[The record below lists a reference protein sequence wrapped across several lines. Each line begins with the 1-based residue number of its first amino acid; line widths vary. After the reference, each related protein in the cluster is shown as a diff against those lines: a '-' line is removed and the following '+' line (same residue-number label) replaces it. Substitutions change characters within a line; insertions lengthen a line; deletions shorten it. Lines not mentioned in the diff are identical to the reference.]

1 MLKVLI
7 NGEEVV
13 GDPNISIKEEFLSTS
28 SFILKGVYPKSWEE
42 DRVYNS
48 RFYFPKDYSQCLI
61 YFDEQLI
68 FSGVV
73 KNSGNISLNP
83 RYPHTVDLQILSYK
97 TFLSEGSTL
106 DFVIANKT
114 VEEAIQMVVNAVA
127 NYGFIVGTIDVAR
140 KDDIIGAYSTLDKS
154 AYDVLQYLAD
164 ITNSKWFTKR
174 VDDNTLEV
182 NFYDSDKM
190 TEADEIN
197 YTQKYWEDNN
207 IEDMSFSFSTNDYRN
222 KQVMTSSA
230 VYGNVE
236 QTQTILANGY
246 DTTYLTEQKIGKI
259 NSIKVNG
266 VEATFATNDEKELGV
281 TANFYYTSNNNQ
293 FEASSAYSAGTEIE
307 IIYMPIVQGREVVIN
322 SSEINRIRTQLGI
335 NGNISRYEQRN
346 DATSSSEL
354 QAIGQSYIQFKG
366 KAEITLTIKTYYKD
380 IFDIGQRVKFNA
392 PNDISELTDY
402 YMVKSKQIDIIQS
415 NEIQYLFYTYT
426 LSNNFNA
433 ETAINYFDNQ
443 RSKANGNISQGEYIS
458 RNVDIE
464 NTALIIFDNA
474 ELIEVEMGDNIL
486 NAPLNAPFTQ

>member
-42 DRVYNS
+42 DRNYNS

-61 YFDEQLI
+61 YFDEQLV
-68 FSGVV
+68 FAGVV

-83 RYPHTVDLQILSYK
+83 RYPHTVDLQVLSYK

-127 NYGFIVGTIDVAR
+127 NYGFVVGTIDIAR
-140 KDDIIGAYSTLDKS
+140 KNDVIGAYSTLDKS

-190 TEADEIN
+190 TEASEIN
-197 YTQKYWEDNN
+197 YTQEYWEDNN

-266 VEATFATNDEKELGV
+266 VDVTFATSDEKDLGI
-281 TANFYYTSNNNQ
+281 TADFYYTVDNNQ
-293 FEASSAYSAGTEIE
+293 FEANTTYSAGTEIE
-307 IIYMPIVQGREVVIN
+307 ISYMPIVQGREVIIN

-354 QAIGQSYIQFKG
+354 QAIGQSYIC
-366 KAEITLTIKTYYKD
+366 L
-380 IFDIGQRVKFNA
+380 
-392 PNDISELTDY
+392 L
-402 YMVKSKQIDIIQS
+402 
-415 NEIQYLFYTYT
+415 YT
-426 LSNNFNA
+426 SPSPR
-433 ETAINYFDNQ
+433 D
-443 RSKANGNISQGEYIS
+443 
-458 RNVDIE
+458 
-464 NTALIIFDNA
+464 
-474 ELIEVEMGDNIL
+474 
-486 NAPLNAPFTQ
+486 

>member
-1 MLKVLI
+1 MLKILI
-7 NGEEVV
+7 NGEEVIT
-13 GDPNISIKEEFLSTS
+13 DQNISIKEEFLSTS
-28 SFILKGVYPKSWEE
+28 SFILNGVYPKSWEE

-68 FSGVV
+68 FAGVV

-83 RYPHTVDLQILSYK
+83 RYPHTVDLQVLSYK

-106 DFVIANKT
+106 DFVIANKS

-127 NYGFIVGTIDVAR
+127 NYGFVVGTIDIAR

-154 AYDVLQYLAD
+154 AYDVLQYIAD
-164 ITNSKWFTKR
+164 ITNSKWYTSR
-174 VDDNTLEV
+174 IDDNTLAV

-190 TEADEIN
+190 AQAPDIE
-197 YTQKYWEDNN
+197 YTQEYWEANN
-207 IEDMSFSFSTNDYRN
+207 IQDMSFSFSTNDYRN

-246 DTTYLTEQKIGKI
+246 DTTYLTEQKIGAI
-259 NSIKVNG
+259 NSITVG
-266 VEATFATNDEKELGV
+266 GTPATFATSDEKDLGI
-281 TANFYYTSNNNQ
+281 TADFYYTVNNNQ
-293 FEASSAYSAGTEIE
+293 FEAATVYTAGTEIE
-307 IIYMPIVQGREVVIN
+307 INYIPIVQGREVIIN
-322 SSEINRIRTQLGI
+322 PTEINRINTQLGI

-354 QAIGQSYIQFKG
+354 QSIGQSYIQFKG
-366 KAEITLTIKTYYKD
+366 KAEITLTIQTYEND
-380 IFDIGQRVKFNA
+380 LFQIGQQAQFNA
-392 PNDISELTDY
+392 PISELTDT
-402 YMVKSKQIDIIQS
+402 YMVKSKTIDIIQV
-415 NEIQYLFYTYT
+415 NDIRYLFYTYT

-443 RSKANGNISQGEYIS
+443 RSKANGNISQGEYIA

-474 ELIEVEMGDNIL
+474 ELIEVEMNDNIL

>member
-1 MLKVLI
+1 MLRILI
-7 NGEEVV
+7 NGEEVIT
-13 GDPNISIKEEFLSTS
+13 DQNISIKEEFLSTS

-42 DRVYNS
+42 NRDYTSN
-48 RFYFPKDYSQCLI
+48 FYFPQDYSQCLI
-61 YFDEQLI
+61 YFDETLI
-68 FSGVV
+68 FAGVV

-83 RYPHTVDLQILSYK
+83 REPHTCDLQVLSYK
-97 TFLSEGSTL
+97 TFLSEGNTL
-106 DFVIANKT
+106 DFVIANKS

-127 NYGFIVGTIDVAR
+127 GYGFTVGIIDIAK

-154 AYDVLQYLAD
+154 AYDVLQYIAD
-164 ITNSKWFTKR
+164 ITNSKWYTSR
-174 VDDNTLEV
+174 IDDNTLAV

-190 TEADEIN
+190 AQAPDIE
-197 YTQKYWEDNN
+197 YTQEYWEANN
-207 IEDMSFSFSTNDYRN
+207 IQDMSFSFSTNDYRN

-246 DTTYLTEQKIGKI
+246 DKTYLTEQKIGTI
-259 NSIKVNG
+259 NSITVG
-266 VEATFATNDEKELGV
+266 GTPATFATSDEKDLGI
-281 TANFYYTSNNNQ
+281 TADFYYTVNNNQ
-293 FEASSAYSAGTEIE
+293 FEANTVYTAGTEIE
-307 IIYMPIVQGREVVIN
+307 INYIPIVQGREVIIN
-322 SSEINRIRTQLGI
+322 PTEINRINTQLGI

-354 QAIGQSYIQFKG
+354 QSIGQSYIQFKG
-366 KAEITLTIKTYYKD
+366 KAEITLTIQTYGND
-380 IFDIGQRVKFNA
+380 LFQIGQQAQFNA
-392 PNDISELTDY
+392 PISKLSDS
-402 YMVKSKQIDIIQS
+402 YMVKSKIIDIIQV
-415 NEIQYLFYTYT
+415 NEERYLFYTYT

-443 RSKANGNISQGEYIS
+443 RSKANGNISQGEYIA

-474 ELIEVEMGDNIL
+474 ELIEVEMGDNVL

>member
-1 MLKVLI
+1 MLRILI
-7 NGEEVV
+7 NGEEVIT
-13 GDPNISIKEEFLSTS
+13 DQNISIKEEFLSTS

-42 DRVYNS
+42 NRDYTSN
-48 RFYFPKDYSQCLI
+48 FYFPQDYSQCLI
-61 YFDEQLI
+61 YFDDTLI
-68 FSGVV
+68 FAGVV

-83 RYPHTVDLQILSYK
+83 RKPHTCDLQVLSYK
-97 TFLSEGSTL
+97 TFLSEGNTL
-106 DFVIANKT
+106 DFVIANKS

-127 NYGFIVGTIDVAR
+127 GYGFTVGTIDIAR

-154 AYDVLQYLAD
+154 AYDVLQYIAD
-164 ITNSKWFTKR
+164 ITNSKWYTSR
-174 VDDNTLEV
+174 IDDNTLAV

-190 TEADEIN
+190 AQAPDIE
-197 YTQKYWEDNN
+197 YTQEYWEANN
-207 IEDMSFSFSTNDYRN
+207 IQDMSFSFSTNDYRN

-246 DTTYLTEQKIGKI
+246 DKTYLTEQKIGTI
-259 NSIKVNG
+259 NSITVG
-266 VEATFATNDEKELGV
+266 GTPATFATSDEKDLGI
-281 TANFYYTSNNNQ
+281 TADFYYTVNNNQ
-293 FEASSAYSAGTEIE
+293 FEATTVYTAGTEIE
-307 IIYMPIVQGREVVIN
+307 INYIPIVQGREVIIN
-322 SSEINRIRTQLGI
+322 PTEINRINTQLGI

-354 QAIGQSYIQFKG
+354 QSIGQSYIQFKG
-366 KAEITLTIKTYYKD
+366 KAEITLTIQTYEND
-380 IFDIGQRVKFNA
+380 LFQIGQQAQFNA
-392 PNDISELTDY
+392 PISELTDT
-402 YMVKSKQIDIIQS
+402 YMVKSKTIDIIQV
-415 NEIQYLFYTYT
+415 NEERYLFYTYT

-443 RSKANGNISQGEYIS
+443 RSKANGNISQGEYIA

>member
-1 MLKVLI
+1 MLRILI

-13 GDPNISIKEEFLSTS
+13 TSQNISIKEEFLSTS
-28 SFILKGVYPKSWEE
+28 SFILNGVYPQSWEKNR
-42 DRVYNS
+42 DYTSN
-48 RFYFPKDYSQCLI
+48 FYFPKDYSQCLI

-68 FSGVV
+68 FAGVV

-83 RYPHTVDLQILSYK
+83 RYPHTCDLQVLSYK
-97 TFLSEGSTL
+97 TFLSEGNTL

-127 NYGFIVGTIDVAR
+127 GYGFTVGTIDIAK
-140 KDDIIGAYSTLDKS
+140 KDDVIGAYSTLDKS
-154 AYDVLQYLAD
+154 AYDVLQYIAD
-164 ITNSKWFTKR
+164 ITNSKWYTSR
-174 VDDNTLEV
+174 VDDNTLTV

-190 TEADEIN
+190 AQAPDIK
-197 YTQKYWEDNN
+197 YTQEYWDANN
-207 IEDMSFSFSTNDYRN
+207 IQDMSFSFSTNDYRN

-236 QTQTILANGY
+236 QTQTILSNGY
-246 DTTYLTEQKIGKI
+246 DKTYLTEQKIGTI
-259 NSIKVNG
+259 NSITVDG
-266 VEATFATNDEKELGV
+266 TPATFATSNEKDLGI
-281 TANFYYTSNNNQ
+281 TADFYYTVNNNQ
-293 FEASSAYSAGTEIE
+293 FEANTVYTAGTEIE
-307 IIYMPIVQGREVVIN
+307 ISYIPIVQGREVIIN
-322 SSEINRIRTQLGI
+322 PTEINRINTQLGI

-354 QAIGQSYIQFKG
+354 QSIGQSYIQFKG
-366 KAEITLTIKTYYKD
+366 KAEITLTIQTYGND
-380 IFDIGQRVKFNA
+380 LFQIGQQAQFNA
-392 PNDISELTDY
+392 PIKELSDS
-402 YMVKSKQIDIIQS
+402 YMVKSKTIDIIQV
-415 NEIQYLFYTYT
+415 NEERYLFYTYT

-443 RSKANGNISQGEYIS
+443 RSKANGNISQGEYIA

-474 ELIEVEMGDNIL
+474 ELIEVEMGDNVL

>member
-1 MLKVLI
+1 MLRILI
-7 NGEEVV
+7 NGEEVIT
-13 GDPNISIKEEFLSTS
+13 DQNISIKEEFLSTS

-42 DRVYNS
+42 NRDYTSN
-48 RFYFPKDYSQCLI
+48 FYFPQDYSQCLI
-61 YFDEQLI
+61 YFDDTLI

-83 RYPHTVDLQILSYK
+83 REPHTCDLQVLSYK
-97 TFLSEGSTL
+97 TFLSEGNTL
-106 DFVIANKT
+106 DFVIANKS

-127 NYGFIVGTIDVAR
+127 GYGFTVGIIDIAK
-140 KDDIIGAYSTLDKS
+140 KDDVIGAYSTLDKS
-154 AYDVLQYLAD
+154 AYDVLQYIAD
-164 ITNSKWFTKR
+164 ITNSKWYTSR
-174 VDDNTLEV
+174 IDDNTLAV

-190 TEADEIN
+190 AQAPDIE
-197 YTQKYWEDNN
+197 YTQEYWDANN
-207 IEDMSFSFSTNDYRN
+207 IQDMSFSFSTNDYRN

-246 DTTYLTEQKIGKI
+246 DKTYLTEQKIGTI
-259 NSIKVNG
+259 NSITVG
-266 VEATFATNDEKELGV
+266 GTPATFATSDEKDLGI
-281 TANFYYTSNNNQ
+281 TADFYYTVNNNQ
-293 FEASSAYSAGTEIE
+293 FEATTVYTAGTEIE
-307 IIYMPIVQGREVVIN
+307 INYIPIVQGREVIIN
-322 SSEINRIRTQLGI
+322 PTEINRINTQLGI

-354 QAIGQSYIQFKG
+354 QSIGQSYIQFKG
-366 KAEITLTIKTYYKD
+366 KAEITLTIQTYGND
-380 IFDIGQRVKFNA
+380 LFQIGQQAQFNA
-392 PNDISELTDY
+392 PISELTDS
-402 YMVKSKQIDIIQS
+402 YMVKSKTIDIIQV
-415 NEIQYLFYTYT
+415 NEERYLFYTYT

-443 RSKANGNISQGEYIS
+443 RSKANGNISQGEYIA

>member
-1 MLKVLI
+1 MLKILI
-7 NGEEVV
+7 NGEEVIT
-13 GDPNISIKEEFLSTS
+13 DQNISIKEEFLSTS

-68 FSGVV
+68 FAGVV

-83 RYPHTVDLQILSYK
+83 RYPHTVDLQVLSYK

-127 NYGFIVGTIDVAR
+127 NYGFVVGTIDIAK

-154 AYDVLQYLAD
+154 AYDVLQYIAD
-164 ITNSKWFTKR
+164 ITNSKWYTSR
-174 VDDNTLEV
+174 IDDNTLAV

-190 TEADEIN
+190 AQAPDIE
-197 YTQKYWEDNN
+197 YTQEYWEANN
-207 IEDMSFSFSTNDYRN
+207 IQDMSFSFSTNDYRN

-230 VYGNVE
+230 VYGNVG

-246 DTTYLTEQKIGKI
+246 DTTYLTEQKIGTI
-259 NSIKVNG
+259 NSITVG
-266 VEATFATNDEKELGV
+266 GTPATFATSDEKDLGI
-281 TANFYYTSNNNQ
+281 TADFYYTVNNNQ
-293 FEASSAYSAGTEIE
+293 FEAATVYTAGTEIE
-307 IIYMPIVQGREVVIN
+307 INYIPIVQGREVIIN
-322 SSEINRIRTQLGI
+322 PTEINRINTQLGI

-354 QAIGQSYIQFKG
+354 QSIGQSYIQFKG
-366 KAEITLTIKTYYKD
+366 KAEITLTIQTYEND
-380 IFDIGQRVKFNA
+380 LFQIGQQAQFNA
-392 PNDISELTDY
+392 PISELTDT
-402 YMVKSKQIDIIQS
+402 YMVKSKTIDIIQV
-415 NEIQYLFYTYT
+415 NDIRYLFYTYT

-486 NAPLNAPFTQ
+486 NAPLNAPLTQ

>member
-1 MLKVLI
+1 MLRILI
-7 NGEEVV
+7 NGEEVIT
-13 GDPNISIKEEFLSTS
+13 DQNISIKEEFLSTS
-28 SFILKGVYPKSWEE
+28 SFILNGVYPKSWEE
-42 DRVYNS
+42 NRDYTSN
-48 RFYFPKDYSQCLI
+48 FYFPQDYSQCLI
-61 YFDEQLI
+61 YFDETLI
-68 FSGVV
+68 FAGVV

-83 RYPHTVDLQILSYK
+83 RYPHTVDLQVLSYK

-106 DFVIANKT
+106 DFVIANKS

-127 NYGFIVGTIDVAR
+127 NYGFVVGTIDIAR

-154 AYDVLQYLAD
+154 AYDVLQYIAD

-190 TEADEIN
+190 TEASEIN

-236 QTQTILANGY
+236 QTQTILSNGY

-259 NSIKVNG
+259 NSIKVNN
-266 VEATFATNDEKELGV
+266 VDATFATSDEKDLGI
-281 TANFYYTSNNNQ
+281 TADFYYTVNNNQ
-293 FEASSAYSAGTEIE
+293 FEAATVYTAGTEIE
-307 IIYMPIVQGREVVIN
+307 INYIPIVQGREVIIN
-322 SSEINRIRTQLGI
+322 PTEINRINTQLGI

-354 QAIGQSYIQFKG
+354 QSIGQSYIQFKG
-366 KAEITLTIKTYYKD
+366 KAEITLTIQTYEND
-380 IFDIGQRVKFNA
+380 LFQIGQQAQFNA
-392 PNDISELTDY
+392 PISELTDT
-402 YMVKSKQIDIIQS
+402 YMVKSKTIDIIQV
-415 NEIQYLFYTYT
+415 NEERYLFYTYT

-443 RSKANGNISQGEYIS
+443 RSKANGNISQGEYIA

-474 ELIEVEMGDNIL
+474 ELIEVEMDDNIL

>member
-1 MLKVLI
+1 MLRILI

-13 GDPNISIKEEFLSTS
+13 TDQNISIKEEFLSTS
-28 SFILKGVYPKSWEE
+28 SFILKGVYPKSWEN
-42 DRVYNS
+42 DRDYTS
-48 RFYFPKDYSQCLI
+48 RFYFPQDYSQCLI
-61 YFDEQLI
+61 YFDDQLI
-68 FSGVV
+68 FEGVV

-83 RYPHTVDLQILSYK
+83 REPHTCDLQVLSYK

-106 DFVIANKT
+106 DFVIANKS
-114 VEEAIQMVVNAVA
+114 VGEAIQMVVNAVA
-127 NYGFIVGTIDVAR
+127 NYGFVVGTIDIAR

-174 VDDNTLEV
+174 VDDNTLAV

-190 TEADEIN
+190 AQAPDIE
-197 YTQKYWEDNN
+197 YTQEYWEANN
-207 IEDMSFSFSTNDYRN
+207 IQDMSFSFSTNDYRN

-246 DTTYLTEQKIGKI
+246 DTTYLTEQKIGAI
-259 NSIKVNG
+259 NSITVG
-266 VEATFATNDEKELGV
+266 GTPATFATSDEKDLGI
-281 TANFYYTSNNNQ
+281 TADFYYTVNNNQ
-293 FEASSAYSAGTEIE
+293 FEAATVYTAGTEIE
-307 IIYMPIVQGREVVIN
+307 INYIPIVQGREVIIN
-322 SSEINRIRTQLGI
+322 PTEINRINTQLGI

-354 QAIGQSYIQFKG
+354 QSIGQSYIQFKG
-366 KAEITLTIKTYYKD
+366 KAEITLTIQTYEND
-380 IFDIGQRVKFNA
+380 LFQIGQQAQFNA
-392 PNDISELTDY
+392 PISELTDT
-402 YMVKSKQIDIIQS
+402 YMVKSKTIDIIQV
-415 NEIQYLFYTYT
+415 NDIRYLFYTYT

-443 RSKANGNISQGEYIS
+443 RSKANGNISQGEYIA

-474 ELIEVEMGDNIL
+474 ELIEVEMGDNVL

>member
-1 MLKVLI
+1 MLRILI

-13 GDPNISIKEEFLSTS
+13 TGQNISIKEEFLSTS
-28 SFILKGVYPKSWEE
+28 SFILKGVYPKSWEN
-42 DRVYNS
+42 DRDYTS
-48 RFYFPKDYSQCLI
+48 RFYFPQDYSKCLI
-61 YFDEQLI
+61 YFDDQLI
-68 FSGVV
+68 FEGVV

-83 RYPHTVDLQILSYK
+83 REPHTCDLQVLSYK

-106 DFVIANKT
+106 DFVIANKS
-114 VEEAIQMVVNAVA
+114 VEEAIQMVVNAVS
-127 NYGFIVGTIDVAR
+127 NYGFTVGAIDIAR
-140 KDDIIGAYSTLDKS
+140 KDDVIGAYSTLDKS

-164 ITNSKWFTKR
+164 ITNSKWYTSR
-174 VDDNTLEV
+174 VDENTLAV

-190 TEADEIN
+190 AQAPDIE
-197 YTQKYWEDNN
+197 YTQEYWETNN
-207 IEDMSFSFSTNDYRN
+207 IQDMSFSFSTNDYRN

-236 QTQTILANGY
+236 QTQAILANGY
-246 DTTYLTEQKIGKI
+246 DTTYLTEQKIGAI
-259 NSIKVNG
+259 NSITVG
-266 VEATFATNDEKELGV
+266 GTPATFATSDEKDLGI
-281 TANFYYTSNNNQ
+281 TADFYYTVNNNQ
-293 FEASSAYSAGTEIE
+293 FEAATVYTAGTEIE
-307 IIYMPIVQGREVVIN
+307 INYIPIVQGREVIIN
-322 SSEINRIRTQLGI
+322 PTEINRINTQLGI

-354 QAIGQSYIQFKG
+354 QSIGQSYIQFKG
-366 KAEITLTIKTYYKD
+366 KAEITLTIQTYEND
-380 IFDIGQRVKFNA
+380 LFQIGQQAQFNA
-392 PNDISELTDY
+392 PISELTDT
-402 YMVKSKQIDIIQS
+402 YMVKSKTIDIIQV
-415 NEIQYLFYTYT
+415 NDIRYLFYTYT

-443 RSKANGNISQGEYIS
+443 RSKANGNISQGEYIA